1 MSNKTYLYLL
11 LLGVIISFL
20 AGCGGSSSTTV
31 IIPTAT
37 PLPSATATPTSGQT
51 GVVLPDRETTVS
63 TGQASVTFQTGSV
76 TRQVTCT
83 ASVTGITPS
92 LPLGVQTASSV
103 YSFSL
108 SDVTAYNVAL
118 PAYVTLPVTLTP
130 SILPEDVTVFHS
142 SDGITWNNI
151 GGTLTGETIS
161 ANVPS
166 FSFFVATIP
175 LVGPTSTPTPGTG
188 GNKIFFLH
196 HSVGNDLIERGNV
209 RGTINTY
216 NSSHG
221 TGYQFWD
228 HGYNG
233 DGLRDSSGNFTGTN
247 YAIPGDNT
255 DPDGL
260 SYLFTSS
267 GADAVSARNQIMTYN
282 MIAFKSCFTASQAL
296 VDDDTLNNY
305 KNYYLQMRNYFDA
318 HPEKVFVVI
327 TPPPS
332 HPDET
337 ASTTAGRARQFAN
350 WLKSSE
356 YLSGHSN
363 IVCFDLFDYFAD
375 SNNVLKAGYRYTGE
389 VNSHPNELGDQTV
402 GPIFAQF
409 LIDNAR

>member
-1 MSNKTYLYLL
+1 MSNKRYLYLL
-11 LLGVIISFL
+11 LFLVVFSFFT
-20 AGCGGSSSTTV
+20 GCGGNSSTTV
-31 IIPTAT
+31 IIPTPQVTAT
-37 PLPSATATPTSGQT
+37 FTPTAPTPSPTPATATPT
-51 GVVLPDRETTVS
+51 
-63 TGQASVTFQTGSV
+63 A
-76 TRQVTCT
+76 
-83 ASVTGITPS
+83 ATP
-92 LPLGVQTASSV
+92 
-103 YSFSL
+103 
-108 SDVTAYNVAL
+108 
-118 PAYVTLPVTLTP
+118 
-130 SILPEDVTVFHS
+130 
-142 SDGITWNNI
+142 
-151 GGTLTGETIS
+151 
-161 ANVPS
+161 
-166 FSFFVATIP
+166 
-175 LVGPTSTPTPGTG
+175 TPTPGTG

-209 RGTINTY
+209 RGTIDTY

-260 SYLFTSS
+260 GYLFTSS
-267 GADAVSARNQIMTYN
+267 AEDAVSSRNQIMTYN
-282 MIAFKSCFTASQAL
+282 VIAFKSCYTASQAL
-296 VDDDTLNNY
+296 VDDGTLNNY
-305 KNYYLQMRNYFDA
+305 KNYYLQMRNFFDG
-318 HPEKVFVVI
+318 HTDRVFVVI

-337 ASTTAGRARQFAN
+337 DSATAGRARQFAN

-389 VNSHPNELGDQTV
+389 VNSHPNELADQTV
-402 GPIFAQF
+402 GPVFAQF